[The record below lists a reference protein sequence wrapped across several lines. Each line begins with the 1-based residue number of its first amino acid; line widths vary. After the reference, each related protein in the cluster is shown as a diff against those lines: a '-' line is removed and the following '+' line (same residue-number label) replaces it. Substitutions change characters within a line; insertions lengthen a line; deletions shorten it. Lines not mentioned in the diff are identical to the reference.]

1 MIKKSLVSS
10 QQLKRNEEETTLVL
24 QTSTEIVL
32 SDDSITDFNRVS
44 YISDLHLMHRIQN
57 AGCKSRE
64 DVIFILQKIIDNII
78 VDESTKLILFG
89 GDVSSD
95 FSIFELFV
103 KMLRQSVNS
112 CLYGRPVC
120 IFVLG
125 NHELWDFSE
134 ISFEEIVDKYRTV
147 LKKNGMYLLQN
158 DLFFI

>member
-1 MIKKSLVSS
+1 M
-10 QQLKRNEEETTLVL
+10 VL

-95 FSIFELFV
+95 FSIL
-103 KMLRQSVNS
+103 S
-112 CLYGRPVC
+112 
-120 IFVLG
+120 
-125 NHELWDFSE
+125 
-134 ISFEEIVDKYRTV
+134 
-147 LKKNGMYLLQN
+147 YL
-158 DLFFI
+158 